1 MGADLLIACNP
12 LPPPPRV
19 IVPNSASP
27 LGDFFAELN
36 PIRRLSDL
44 RVSFA
49 LMIHDFGD
57 CEPSDTRIVYDPSP
71 DAGSFFGTFH
81 FGRAREL
88 VATVEK
94 DPRFRETIERS
105 GEAYR
110 ALAAARGP

>member
-19 IVPNSASP
+19 IVPNSATP

-57 CEPSDTRIVYDPSP
+57 CEASDTRVVYDPSP
-71 DAGSFFGTFH
+71 DAGSLFDTFH
-81 FGRAREL
+81 FSRAREL
-88 VATVEK
+88 VLAVEN
-94 DPRFRETIERS
+94 DAGFRETIERS
-105 GEAYR
+105 VEAYGK
-110 ALAAARGP
+110 LSAARGA